1 MHIDFIKKYPNFKNV
16 SAKGYIPN
24 CFEEVSAIEKV
35 KNNVAWTYFI
45 DNLNGE
51 EIVGTF
57 YKKGIAKNNLKKIR
71 IEKVIKKTGINYIL
85 NGKDTIFHL
94 IVR

>member
-1 MHIDFIKKYPNFKNV
+1 M
-16 SAKGYIPN
+16 
-24 CFEEVSAIEKV
+24 IEKV
-35 KNNVAWTYFI
+35 NNNVAWTYFI

-51 EIVGTF
+51 EIVRTF

-85 NGKDTIFHL
+85 NGKDTIFHV

>member
-1 MHIDFIKKYPNFKNV
+1 M
-16 SAKGYIPN
+16 
-24 CFEEVSAIEKV
+24 IEKV
-35 KNNVAWTYFI
+35 NNNVAWTYFI

-51 EIVGTF
+51 EIVRTF

>member
-1 MHIDFIKKYPNFKNV
+1 M
-16 SAKGYIPN
+16 
-24 CFEEVSAIEKV
+24 IEKV
-35 KNNVAWTYFI
+35 NNNVAWTYFI

-57 YKKGIAKNNLKKIR
+57 YKKGTAKNNLKKIR

>member
-16 SAKGYIPN
+16 FAKGYIPT
-24 CFEEVSAIEKV
+24 CFEEVSVIEKV

-57 YKKGIAKNNLKKIR
+57 YQKGIAKNNPKKFR
-71 IEKVIKKTGINYIL
+71 IEKVIKKTGISYIL
-85 NGKDTIFHL
+85 NGKDTILHL